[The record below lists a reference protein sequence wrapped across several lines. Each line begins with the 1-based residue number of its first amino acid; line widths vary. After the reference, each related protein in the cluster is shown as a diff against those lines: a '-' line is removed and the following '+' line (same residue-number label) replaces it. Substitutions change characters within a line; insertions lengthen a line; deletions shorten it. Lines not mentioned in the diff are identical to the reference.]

1 MGSFFLPLRRKEFR
15 TSRPKKD
22 ERKAVW
28 GKKIAGKGENPFEK
42 GLFPFPRT
50 PIPFPKTFII
60 TSAFPVLRAHERQ
73 SLPPRRLPDAH
84 AIAKLKLHSIA
95 LCPPHPVCTR
105 HAVRPASLAQRR
117 LRLTP
122 EVNSGC
128 LPPLARPTFSFF
140 RVPQLP
146 VCAGHTVQAA
156 GLARRALRLT
166 AGVNPAYLCPTFSFS
181 EYRHVPFAQDTLYGL
196 RNLHDGGCV

>member
-1 MGSFFLPLRRKEFR
+1 MPLRRKEFR

-22 ERKAVW
+22 EGKAVW
-28 GKKIAGKGENPFEK
+28 GKKIAGKGEKPFFK
-42 GLFPFPRT
+42 RVFPFPRT

-60 TSAFPVLRAHERQ
+60 TSGFPVLRAHEQRF
-73 SLPPRRLPDAH
+73 LPPRRLPDAH

-95 LCPPHPVCTR
+95 LRPLHPVCTR
-105 HAVRPASLAQRR
+105 HAVQAEELVRRR

-156 GLARRALRLT
+156 GLARRRLRLT
-166 AGVNPAYLCPTFSFS
+166 PEVNSGYLRPSARPPEGRS
-181 EYRHVPFAQDTLYGL
+181 RAPQ
-196 RNLHDGGCV
+196 